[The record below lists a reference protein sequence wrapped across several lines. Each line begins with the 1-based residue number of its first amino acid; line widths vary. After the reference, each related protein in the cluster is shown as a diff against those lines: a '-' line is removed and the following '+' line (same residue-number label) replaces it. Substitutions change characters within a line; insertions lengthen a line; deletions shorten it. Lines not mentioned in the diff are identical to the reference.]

1 MLSLINAAAL
11 VLTAQ
16 NPGDLSTAWKP
27 TPDLPEWVSKV
38 VSKKLPYSTTL
49 YRIARV
55 TPTSVHAWDV
65 QGMRDLAFEKML
77 ELYLQGPNVPTFPA
91 MFKRECRLLYFRT
104 SPKDGYARNLD
115 PDVHVGNVTSNYR
128 HSYGMGASYADAMW
142 NYQVVTVLVGQT
154 EQQTK
159 VEADAYVTFRLP
171 RFSLRNTRSA
181 KLEQLELNVSRIETV
196 TPVEVGPAQIAPETM
211 FVRSTFKIGMSQP
224 NFDLDAYIEHPTT
237 DGSTWLSV
245 DEEEKLIEVP
255 YAVATKSKSLH
266 RAQLSKVHRDLN
278 GAWHFTSNVRAEDL
292 DLLTI
297 IVTRQFKVK
306 LDGIPMH
313 PKTRPY

>member
-1 MLSLINAAAL
+1 MLSLLNVAAL

-38 VSKKLPYSTTL
+38 VSKKLPYSTPL

-104 SPKDGYARNLD
+104 SHKDGTPYSN
-115 PDVHVGNVTSNYR
+115 PQIIVGNVTSNYR
-128 HSYGMGASYADAMW
+128 NSYGMGVSYADAMW
-142 NYQVVTVLVGQT
+142 NYQVVTVLVGQN

-159 VEADAYVTFRLP
+159 VEADASVTFRVSG
-171 RFSLRNTRSA
+171 FSLRNTRSA
-181 KLEQLELNVSRIETV
+181 KLGQLVLTFGGIDTVS
-196 TPVEVGPAQIAPETM
+196 PVEVGPARIVPETM
-211 FVRSTFKIGMSQP
+211 FIRSKFKIGLSEP
-224 NFDLDAYIEHPTT
+224 DFDLDAYVEHPTR
-237 DGSTWLSV
+237 DGSTWLAV
-245 DEEEKLIEVP
+245 DEEGKLIEVP
-255 YAVATKSKSLH
+255 YAVATKSKTFH
-266 RAQLSKVHRDLN
+266 AAQLSKVHRALN
-278 GAWHFTSNVRAEDL
+278 GDWNFTSNVRAEDL

-297 IVTRQFKVK
+297 IVTRRFKIT